1 MNDKDKVKSVKEK
14 LIAYL
19 ENLVKGGEQYR
30 EQMVKQIETYEN
42 EVTNVKKALEEF
54 DKQILNI
61 KEFLNYVKGSK

>member
-30 EQMVKQIETYEN
+30 EQMIKQIETYEN

-61 KEFLNYVKGSK
+61 KEFLEYVRSK

>member
-1 MNDKDKVKSVKEK
+1 MNKDKSVKEK
-14 LIAYL
+14 LIEYL

-30 EQMVKQIETYEN
+30 GQMVKQIETYEN